1 MRGGVFGLDLLRAL
15 AIVLVLVS
23 HCGAVFA
30 GWYGAAFPLAL
41 AKCGTFGVEI
51 FFVLSGYLVGR
62 ILLRTEPTFA
72 GWRRF
77 LVRRWLRTLPLYYLA
92 LAVLFVIWP
101 PAFWAP
107 DHTRILLHAIPLY
120 ALFLQNFAW
129 TVGYHNWFGISW
141 SLTVEEWFY
150 LGFSAMLLGLST
162 RIGKN
167 AALSIAAAI
176 FLIGPTIVRGLAAP
190 LNSAPHS
197 VVTAVDQICIGVIMA
212 WISLAAPARFAAL
225 ARRLPIGIAL
235 CTLFWFEQ
243 RWIAAPIRQ
252 AVWNDILAAG
262 IALCLPAAARW
273 RDASG
278 VLAVPVRSISLRSYG
293 LYIVH
298 LPVLELAS
306 FYRGGMHAPI
316 WCHIVAASGVI
327 ALLPTLTWKYL
338 ERPLLRRGVAGDRT
352 GLIPVHR

>member
-1 MRGGVFGLDLLRAL
+1 M
-15 AIVLVLVS
+15 LVS

-62 ILLRTEPTFA
+62 ILLRTGKTLA
-72 GWRRF
+72 AWRRF
-77 LVRRWLRTLPLYYLA
+77 LIRRWLRTLPLYYLA
-92 LAVLFVIWP
+92 LTVLFVIWAP
-101 PAFWAP
+101 DFWAP
-107 DHTRILLHAIPLY
+107 DHWRILLHALPTY

-129 TVGYHNWFGISW
+129 TVGYNNWFGTSW
-141 SLTVEEWFY
+141 SLAVEEWFY
-150 LGFSAMLLGLST
+150 LGFSVLLLGLGR
-162 RIGKN
+162 RIGLN
-167 AALSIAAAI
+167 AALSLSAAM
-176 FLIGPTIVRGLAAP
+176 FLVGPAIVRGLAQP

-252 AVWNDILAAG
+252 ALWTDILGVG
-262 IALCLPAAARW
+262 IALCLPAAASW

-278 VLAVPVRSISLRSYG
+278 VLAVSVRAISLRSYG

-298 LPVLELAS
+298 LPVLELAA
-306 FYRGGMHAPI
+306 FYRGRLHVPI
-316 WCHIVAASGVI
+316 WCQIIAASAVI
-327 ALLPTLTWKYL
+327 LLLPVLTWNYL
-338 ERPLLRRGVAGDRT
+338 ERPLLRRGSAGNGT
-352 GLIPVHR
+352 GLAAAHL